1 MFFIPPKSLH
11 QDSMPDEKLK
21 ESVYSRPLL
30 FLFLEGNIVEFM

>member
-21 ESVYSRPLL
+21 ESVYSPSLL
-30 FLFLEGNIVEFM
+30 FLFFRGDIIETM